1 MQRTI
6 ARIRPLGWA
15 FAAVAASVF
24 VSLMLLQPPAERL
37 VPGAAPADRGH
48 VSALILPAPHVARPV
63 HREPAH
69 SAPAPIASFL
79 PRPQALRPTTPSAVS
94 HPRAPKSTEP
104 VAKPKTKPPVTPT
117 PPPPVATPAP
127 PPPTLPVALK
137 RHGNGPPAHSNSRL
151 LANRKQKKPA
161 APKGNPAHHGPPH
174 GHGKRQPPTPPPLPP
189 AAAGTAPVQPA
200 GPPAT
205 PPGHGGTPP
214 GQGGTPPGQGGTPPG
229 HDKH

>member
-15 FAAVAASVF
+15 FAAVAASVV
-24 VSLMLLQPPAERL
+24 VSLMLLRPPAERL
-37 VPGAAPADRGH
+37 LPGAAPAERGH
-48 VSALILPAPHVARPV
+48 AGALILPAPQVAPPV
-63 HREPAH
+63 HDEPAH
-69 SAPAPIASFL
+69 SAPVAVASFL
-79 PRPQALRPTTPSAVS
+79 PRPQAQRPATTSAVS
-94 HPRAPKSTEP
+94 HARTPRSTKP
-104 VAKPKTKPPVTPT
+104 VAPPKAKPSVTPT
-117 PPPPVATPAP
+117 PTPTPPVATPAP
-127 PPPTLPVALK
+127 PPPTPAPPPPPLQVASK

-161 APKGNPAHHGPPH
+161 
-174 GHGKRQPPTPPPLPP
+174 GHGKPPPPPPPPPPPT
-189 AAAGTAPVQPA
+189 TAPAQPT

-229 HDKH
+229 HDKP